1 VFVDLKCKQYFLT
14 KQTSM
19 KKTALLLAVILGSFS
34 MTTVSAQKK
43 SKIVSGTVSYTKT
56 KDVKASYSINPLVG
70 YFVTDKV
77 AVGVLGGYTRT
88 NDINS
93 VASLGVFTRCHF
105 LNIGKNCQVFS
116 QLDLTSNSTKV
127 ENIKTKSTCANLGF
141 GANYSVTKKL
151 DLTMHVANLVNYEKT
166 DLTSTL
172 TAGFGGAV
180 NPFATPSFGVIYKF

>member
-1 VFVDLKCKQYFLT
+1 
-14 KQTSM
+14 M

-77 AVGVLGGYTRT
+77 AVGVLGVYTRT

-105 LNIGKNCQVFS
+105 LNIGKNFQVFS

-127 ENIKTKSTCANLGF
+127 ENIKTKSTCANLAF
-141 GANYSVTKKL
+141 GANYVITKKL

-172 TAGFGGAV
+172 TAGFGRVV